1 MKPITCLV
9 TATVLVIVATAA
21 CSTGTQVEAE
31 RALRDGCADWNT
43 SISFRVA
50 EVSDVTRCLQA
61 GADPNARDESG
72 STPLHAAAMSAT
84 GEAVTALLEAG
95 ADPKALDASGTT
107 PLHDAV
113 SAEVVAALLE
123 AGADMEAGDPHGMTP
138 LDHAARGGR
147 AEVVAALLEAGAD
160 LEERNAYEMT
170 PLDHAVMASGRC
182 DHHVLP
188 GPCEY
193 PEVVAALLEA
203 GADMEADDA
212 YGMTPLHWAV
222 WGTAEVVTA
231 LLDAGADPN
240 ARNSTGAAP
249 LHAAVVWGTAEVVTA
264 LLEAGADPNA
274 RDGTGRLAIDNA
286 SDNEYLKGTDA
297 YRKLNPWRF
306 RPGMRN
312 GEPVDVEIKIEVNF
326 NRRPGGGLTV
336 MTSSGRARS
345 KRQAAS
351 VSRLFY

>member
-1 MKPITCLV
+1 MQTIPKLAAAV
-9 TATVLVIVATAA
+9 VAGVVAAA
-21 CSTGTQVEAE
+21 CSQPMPTAPQA
-31 RALRDGCADWNT
+31 DCPDWNT
-43 SISFRVA
+43 PGFFQAADVLDVA
-50 EVSDVTRCLQA
+50 RCLQ
-61 GADPNARDESG
+61 SG
-72 STPLHAAAMSAT
+72 MDLEVRTSFGKTPLHRAARWSTAEVVA
-84 GEAVTALLEAG
+84 ALLEAG
-95 ADPKALDASGTT
+95 ADTKALDASGTT

-123 AGADMEAGDPHGMTP
+123 AGADMEAGDPHRMTP

-160 LEERNAYEMT
+160 LEERDAYEMT

-231 LLDAGADPN
+231 LL
-240 ARNSTGAAP
+240 
-249 LHAAVVWGTAEVVTA
+249 
-264 LLEAGADPNA
+264 EAGADPNA

-297 YRKLNPWRF
+297 YRKLNEARF
-306 RPGMRN
+306 
-312 GEPVDVEIKIEVNF
+312 
-326 NRRPGGGLTV
+326 
-336 MTSSGRARS
+336 
-345 KRQAAS
+345 Q
-351 VSRLFY
+351 